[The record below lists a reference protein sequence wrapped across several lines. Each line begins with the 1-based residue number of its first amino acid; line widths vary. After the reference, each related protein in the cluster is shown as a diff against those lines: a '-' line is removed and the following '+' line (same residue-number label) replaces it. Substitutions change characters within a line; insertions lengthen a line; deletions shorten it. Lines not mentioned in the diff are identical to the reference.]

1 MKTLKVKMLKSL
13 KFNLVDN
20 IIIKISIGEIHL
32 SEIWSVQFTNKE
44 SVDLVGLGLP
54 NKWPMLLYLSKK
66 EKLKV
71 TFSQLNI

>member
-13 KFNLVDN
+13 KFNLLNN

-32 SEIWSVQFTNKE
+32 SEIWSVQSTNKE

-54 NKWPMLLYLSKK
+54 NKWLMLLYLSKK
-66 EKLKV
+66 VKLKV